1 MANITAQDNSLSFLT
16 DTLGGFVG
24 RAATKLDAFSSEL
37 EGMVDT
43 IFMAISYGYVDS
55 VSSSR
60 IVIST
65 YYPTYAQMIING
77 SGMTGNSFSIN
88 RISYSEYDGFYIR
101 MSGNVRGNVYGD
113 VSGAVTSAV
122 IGDSEQ
128 SIAYVGS
135 ISMTTG
141 AARYSSLTYTL
152 RDVSGEATTTF
163 SYGGSF
169 VEDDYG
175 VIRGTVTSFSYG
187 RDVDGSGSGAAQT
200 LMSMTGLSRYVEMD
214 IDSGRPFGFL
224 PANTATF
231 FADMLNGADSIS
243 GGTGNDTLY
252 GYDGND
258 LINGGAG
265 ADVMDGGDGDDVY
278 YVDNAGDVVV
288 EAAAEGTDLVLAS
301 VSHTLDDNVENLT
314 LIGSAIDGTGNQLG
328 NTLTGNAQA
337 NVLTG
342 LGGIDTLIG
351 GGGLDTLIGGE
362 GDDIY
367 VIDRADEIVTELA
380 DEGNDT
386 VRIGYANAGRTAVTV
401 ALHDNVENLE
411 LLGAGLFNL
420 VGNAESNTLTGNGSA
435 NVIDGGAGA
444 DAMTGGLGNDTYVV
458 DDAGDVVTETAVK
471 GSGVDLVRASV
482 DYTLTAN
489 VENLTLEGSALEGTG
504 NELGNVLTGNALDNE
519 LFGLVGND
527 VLAGGDGND
536 LLDGGEGI
544 DSMSGGAGDDT
555 YVVDNVRDVVSEGL
569 NAGTDTV
576 RSALSY
582 ALGANVENLEL
593 TGTAHLSGTGNAL
606 ANVIT
611 GNSGN
616 NVLSGGLGDDVLL
629 GGAGND
635 ALLGGAGNDWLS
647 GGEGLNTLTGGA
659 GEDVF
664 YFDAAPAPGTL
675 QTVADFSLI
684 DDRIVFDATVFDAL
698 GAGFNET
705 PAAMPSELVQIGS
718 GSAATDGDVR
728 LIYDTASG
736 ALYYDADGNGAGD
749 AVQLAQFTG
758 KPLLSA
764 DHFEVLAS

>member
-24 RAATKLDAFSSEL
+24 RAATKLDAFSSDL
-37 EGMVDT
+37 DGMIDT

-65 YYPTYAQMIING
+65 YYPTTAQMTING
-77 SGMTGNSFSIN
+77 SGMTGSSFSIN
-88 RISYSEYDGFYIR
+88 RITYSEYDGFYIR

-122 IGDSEQ
+122 IGNSEQ

-152 RDVSGEATTTF
+152 RDVSGVATTTLR
-163 SYGGSF
+163 YGGSF

-187 RDVDGSGSGAAQT
+187 RDEDGSGPGAAQT

-224 PANTATF
+224 PADTATF

-243 GGTGNDTLY
+243 GGTGNDTLD
-252 GYDGND
+252 GYAGND

-265 ADVMDGGDGDDVY
+265 ADVMDGGEGDDVY

-288 EAAAEGTDLVLAS
+288 ESADEGTDLVLAS
-301 VSHTLDDNVENLT
+301 VSHTLDDNVDNLT
-314 LIGSAIDGTGNQLG
+314 LIGTATDGTGNELD
-328 NTLTGNAQA
+328 NTLTGNSQA

-342 LGGIDTLIG
+342 LGGNDTLIG

-386 VRIGYANAGRTAVTV
+386 VRIGYANAGRAAVTV
-401 ALHDNVENLE
+401 TLHDNVENLE
-411 LLGAGLFNL
+411 VLGAGLFNL
-420 VGNAESNTLTGNGSA
+420 VGNADANTLTGNGSA

-458 DDAGDVVTETAVK
+458 DDAG
-471 GSGVDLVRASV
+471 
-482 DYTLTAN
+482 
-489 VENLTLEGSALEGTG
+489 
-504 NELGNVLTGNALDNE
+504 
-519 LFGLVGND
+519 
-527 VLAGGDGND
+527 
-536 LLDGGEGI
+536 
-544 DSMSGGAGDDT
+544 
-555 YVVDNVRDVVSEGL
+555 
-569 NAGTDTV
+569 
-576 RSALSY
+576 
-582 ALGANVENLEL
+582 
-593 TGTAHLSGTGNAL
+593 
-606 ANVIT
+606 
-611 GNSGN
+611 
-616 NVLSGGLGDDVLL
+616 
-629 GGAGND
+629 
-635 ALLGGAGNDWLS
+635 
-647 GGEGLNTLTGGA
+647 
-659 GEDVF
+659 
-664 YFDAAPAPGTL
+664 
-675 QTVADFSLI
+675 
-684 DDRIVFDATVFDAL
+684 
-698 GAGFNET
+698 
-705 PAAMPSELVQIGS
+705 
-718 GSAATDGDVR
+718 
-728 LIYDTASG
+728 
-736 ALYYDADGNGAGD
+736 
-749 AVQLAQFTG
+749 
-758 KPLLSA
+758 
-764 DHFEVLAS
+764 